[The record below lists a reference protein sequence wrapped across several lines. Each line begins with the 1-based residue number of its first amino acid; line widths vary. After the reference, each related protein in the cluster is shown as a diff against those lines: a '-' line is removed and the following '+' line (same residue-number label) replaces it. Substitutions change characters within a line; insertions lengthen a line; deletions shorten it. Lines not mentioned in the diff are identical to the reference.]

1 MKFMSSLKAAG
12 AAALFGLSTVAMS
25 APVNAQSFSQ
35 VLDAIRRDSS
45 QLTAEN
51 QARLQEFRQ
60 ANAEQERILNEGR
73 AELNAVRAEANA
85 LSTEFDEN
93 ENRLGELQA
102 QLEAE
107 AGDFAELLGQFRTAA
122 GETMPVLT
130 RSLSNFDPGANPVDV
145 FGPNG
150 RVGGLA
156 EVAEARTLPTRQ
168 ELERL
173 PKAIL
178 MEMVAQSEVTEFTAT
193 VANSG
198 DDNANAEQTITR
210 IGTFTA
216 AINDGTR
223 FIEVTEGQGGDTF
236 LREFPVQP
244 GGNFRGAMGSL
255 IAAGPDA
262 VVRAPIDPSKGD
274 LFALFENVPNLNDR
288 IEDGGPV
295 GMVIMVLAAVGVLL
309 GLYKIVTLFLLGG
322 SMKSTAKS
330 KTAGKGNP
338 LARVFEVYEQN
349 RNEDVET
356 LELKLDEQILK
367 ETPKIERFNDIIKVL
382 AAVAPLL
389 GLLGT
394 VIGMIITFTQITLYG
409 AGDPQIMAGGI
420 STALMTTVFGL
431 VAAIPLIL
439 LHAIA
444 SGAARGAQ
452 QTLDEQAA
460 GLVAERAE
468 EIGRSGR
475 PVS

>member
-12 AAALFGLSTVAMS
+12 AAALFGLSTLAMS
-25 APVNAQSFSQ
+25 VPANAQSFSQ

-60 ANAEQERILNEGR
+60 AAAEQEATLQRGR
-73 AELNAVRAEANA
+73 QQLNAVRAEANA

-93 ENRLGELQA
+93 EARLGELQG

-107 AGDFAELLGQFRTAA
+107 AGDFAELLGQFRTAS
-122 GETMPVLT
+122 GETMPILS
-130 RSLSNFDPGANPVDV
+130 RSLANFDPSVSPVDV
-145 FGPNG
+145 FGESG

-178 MEMVAQSEVTEFTAT
+178 AEMVAQSEVKEFTAM

-198 DDNANAEQTITR
+198 ENDANAEQTITR
-210 IGTFTA
+210 IGVFTA

-223 FIEVTEGQGGDTF
+223 FIQVAEGQGGSTY

-244 GGNFRGAMGSL
+244 GGKFSSAMSNL
-255 IAAGPDA
+255 ISASEGA
-262 VVRAPIDPSKGD
+262 VVRAPVDPSAGS
-274 LFALFENVPNLNDR
+274 LFAIFENVPTFNDR
-288 IEDGGPV
+288 IQDGGVV
-295 GMVIMVLAAVGVLL
+295 GYVIMALAAVGILL

-330 KTAGKGNP
+330 KQAGKGNP

-444 SGAARGAQ
+444 SGSARGAQ
-452 QTLDEQAA
+452 QMLDEQAA

-475 PVS
+475 AA

>member
-12 AAALFGLSTVAMS
+12 AAALFGLSTLAMS
-25 APVNAQSFSQ
+25 VPANAQSFQQ
-35 VLDAIRRDSS
+35 VLDAIRRDST

-51 QARLQEFRQ
+51 EARLREFRQ
-60 ANAEQERILNEGR
+60 ATAEQETTLNAAS
-73 AELNAVRAEANA
+73 AELNAVRSRGNA
-85 LSTEFDEN
+85 LSAEFDEN
-93 ENRLGELQA
+93 EARLGELQG

-107 AGDFAELLGQFRTAA
+107 AGDFSELLGQFRTAA
-122 GETMPVLT
+122 GETMPILR
-130 RSLSNFDPGANPVDV
+130 RSLSNFDPSANPADV
-145 FGPNG
+145 FGANG

-178 MEMVAQSEVTEFTAT
+178 SEMLAQSEVKTFNTM

-198 DDNANAEQTITR
+198 ENASNAQQDVTR
-210 IGTFTA
+210 IGVFSA

-223 FIEVTEGQGGDTF
+223 FVQVVDGEGGTTF
-236 LREFPVQP
+236 LKEFQIQP
-244 GGNFRGAMGSL
+244 GGAFTSAMSNL
-255 IAAGPDA
+255 ISADAGE
-262 VVRAPIDPSKGD
+262 VVRAPIDPSKGS
-274 LFALFENVPNLNDR
+274 LFAIFENVPTFNDR
-288 IEDGGPV
+288 IKAGGVV
-295 GMVIMVLAAVGVLL
+295 GYVIMALAAVGILL
-309 GLYKIVTLFLLGG
+309 GLYKIITLFLLGG
-322 SMKSTAKS
+322 SMRSTAKT
-330 KTAGKGNP
+330 KQAGKGNP
-338 LARVFEVYEQN
+338 LARIFEVFEQN

-367 ETPKIERFNDIIKVL
+367 ETPKIERGNDVIKVL

-439 LHAIA
+439 LHAFA
-444 SGAARGAQ
+444 SGSARSAQ
-452 QTLDEQAA
+452 QILDEQAA

-468 EIGRSGR
+468 ELGRSGR
-475 PVS
+475 AQA

>member
-12 AAALFGLSTVAMS
+12 AAALFGLSTLAMS
-25 APVNAQSFSQ
+25 VPANAQSFSQ

-51 QARLQEFRQ
+51 EARLQEFRQ
-60 ANAEQERILNEGR
+60 AAAEQENILSRGEE
-73 AELNAVRAEANA
+73 ELNAVRAEANA

-93 ENRLGELQA
+93 EARLGELQA
-102 QLEAE
+102 ELEAE

-122 GETMPVLT
+122 GETMPILS
-130 RSLSNFDPGANPVDV
+130 RSLANFDPSANPVEV
-145 FGPNG
+145 FGANG

-178 MEMVAQSEVTEFTAT
+178 AEMVAQSEVKELEAM

-198 DDNANAEQTITR
+198 ENDANAEQTITR
-210 IGTFTA
+210 IGVFTA

-223 FIEVTEGQGGDTF
+223 FIQVTEGQGGETY

-244 GGNFRGAMGSL
+244 GSKFSSAMSNL
-255 IAAGPDA
+255 ISASEGEI
-262 VVRAPIDPSKGD
+262 VRAPVDPSAGS
-274 LFALFENVPNLNDR
+274 LFAIFENVPTFDDR
-288 IEDGGPV
+288 IRDGGVV
-295 GMVIMVLAAVGVLL
+295 GYVIMVLAAVGILL
-309 GLYKIVTLFLLGG
+309 GLYKIVTLFMLGG

-330 KTAGKGNP
+330 KQAGKGNP
-338 LARVFEVYEQN
+338 LSRVFEVYEQN

-439 LHAIA
+439 LHAVA
-444 SGAARGAQ
+444 AGSARGAQ
-452 QTLDEQAA
+452 QLLDEQAA

-475 PVS
+475 VA